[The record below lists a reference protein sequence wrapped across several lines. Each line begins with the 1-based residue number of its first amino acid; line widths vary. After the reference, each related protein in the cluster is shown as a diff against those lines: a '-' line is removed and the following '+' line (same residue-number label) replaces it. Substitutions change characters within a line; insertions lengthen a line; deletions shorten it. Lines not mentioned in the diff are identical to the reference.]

1 MAMKQKARREKK
13 STQSAAVAAALTNGA
28 MASPA
33 VNKKEIVLEDH
44 LPPLGLVL
52 TVILCSGF
60 AWILGLRDLMATG
73 KPFLGEMDHAY
84 LVRFFVCM
92 CHRICEFMSATTY
105 HNSLSLPPGPLCP
118 ISNLLSRFSAIYQI
132 NSVVR
137 R

>member
-1 MAMKQKARREKK
+1 MGNTFTCTPNTSCTISIMAVKQKPRREKK

-44 LPPLGLVL
+44 LPPLALVL
-52 TVILCSGF
+52 TVILCSGL

-84 LVRFFVCM
+84 LVRPCSFSLRAPVC
-92 CHRICEFMSATTY
+92 I
-105 HNSLSLPPGPLCP
+105 LP
-118 ISNLLSRFSAIYQI
+118 A
-132 NSVVR
+132 
-137 R
+137 